1 MKETLYDNNGTP
13 IAYLDKDDGNT
24 FYLWNGV
31 PVAYLDKAY
40 AVYGFNGMQLGWYF
54 NGYMRDLKGYIVGF
68 NKQSVSIEV
77 KASPIKSFKMTKP
90 VKKIKQIIRT
100 KPIWKR
106 NNSVICLSQFLANG
120 IK

>member
-13 IAYLDKDDGNT
+13 VAYLDKDDGNT
-24 FYLWNGV
+24 FFLWNGV
-31 PVAYLDKAY
+31 PVAYLDEDY

-68 NKQSVSIEV
+68 NKQSATIVVKVSPLI
-77 KASPIKSFKMTKP
+77 SIKMMKP
-90 VKKIKQIIRT
+90 VKSIKQIRRI

-106 NNSVICLSQFLANG
+106 NNSATCLSQFLASG

>member
-1 MKETLYDNNGTP
+1 MMETLYDTNGTP
-13 IAYLDKDDGNT
+13 VAYLDKDDGNT

-68 NKQSVSIEV
+68 NKQSASIEV
-77 KASPIKSFKMTKP
+77 KVSPIKSFKMTKP
-90 VKKIKQIIRT
+90 VKRIKQIRRI
-100 KPIWKR
+100 KPVWKR
-106 NNSVICLSQFLANG
+106 NNSAICLSQFLANG
-120 IK
+120 IN